1 MFSTDTKLPDAAVG
15 PAGSNIFVLL
25 PAAVE
30 LYSSLLTQL
39 CFFFSSPVDE
49 NAGLDFDPVD
59 HML

>member
-25 PAAVE
+25 PRRSRIALVAAHPAV
-30 LYSSLLTQL
+30 
-39 CFFFSSPVDE
+39 FFFSSPVDE

-59 HML
+59 HTL